1 MCAALDDGCGGND
14 YEACLLLEFL
24 NGRGAAGAH
33 CCLNLCKGYVQA
45 VLEVTC
51 IRNVRVNAFFESHL
65 AALAAVVVTLPVART
80 VGAFA
85 PILFNICA
93 AYKKLSR
100 RGFVESCEITS
111 EHHEISAHSES
122 QCHVVV
128 MNDTA
133 VRAKRNVISCLF
145 EVLVT
150 SLSYGEYGGRSLA
163 AADTLLLTCD
173 ADGTAAD
180 TDLDEVCAAVSQ
192 EPEALSVNNVACADD
207 GVRIILFAPLECSFL
222 PYGETVGGVK
232 AENVSACFEKGR
244 NTLLIVSC
252 IDSGTDDELLC

>member
-1 MCAALDDGCGGND
+1 MCAALDDGCGGYD
-14 YEACLLLEFL
+14 YEACLLLELFD
-24 NGRGAAGAH
+24 GRGAAGTH

-45 VLEVTC
+45 VLEVAC
-51 IRNVRVNAFFESHL
+51 VRNVRVNAFLESHL
-65 AALAAVVVTLPVART
+65 AALAAVVVTLPVACT

-85 PILFNICA
+85 PILFNICT
-93 AYKKLSR
+93 AYKELSR

-133 VRAKRNVISCLF
+133 VRAERNVISCLF

-150 SLSYGEYGGRSLA
+150 SLCYSEYSGSLA

-180 TDLDEVCAAVSQ
+180 TDLDEVCTAVS
-192 EPEALSVNNVACADD
+192 EESEALCVDYIACADD
-207 GVRIILFAPLECSFL
+207 SIRIVLLAPLERLLL
-222 PYGETVGGVK
+222 PYGETV
-232 AENVSACFEKGR
+232 
-244 NTLLIVSC
+244 
-252 IDSGTDDELLC
+252 